1 MPLGTPLTAVK
12 GQSCDAQH
20 HLANHCLRESLH
32 PSPLCPSRTEFRRL
46 PANFSTTAAAP
57 MVRSRAT
64 SSTQS
69 LPRARRDLQQSS
81 DNSHPADGCTHDSA
95 ARSIDFER
103 ATSVVHPEPP
113 TARDPSRVHGKLRQ
127 SPSNDVD
134 PLRFLLQLSPAPS
147 AFAVVQQLIP
157 LRYTR
162 RRGTCMRGLLQS
174 QTRCLSHHLL
184 RSQTVPCAM
193 AERRGIDCAT
203 NGCTLRVSRLICSP
217 ASSACATTTCYRF
230 KCAMLCFIVSD
241 CPRRAC

>member
-1 MPLGTPLTAVK
+1 LPITA
-12 GQSCDAQH
+12 C
-20 HLANHCLRESLH
+20 ANHCTQVPSVLRE
-32 PSPLCPSRTEFRRL
+32 PNFVDCPPISRPPPPPPWCGHGR
-46 PANFSTTAAAP
+46 PAAP
-57 MVRSRAT
+57 KACLGHEGTCSRAAT
-64 SSTQS
+64 THTQQTDARMIALREVLISSGPRRSCIQS
-69 LPRARRDLQQSS
+69 HQR
-81 DNSHPADGCTHDSA
+81 
-95 ARSIDFER
+95 
-103 ATSVVHPEPP
+103 PEIQAGSMGSFASP
-113 TARDPSRVHGKLRQ
+113 
-127 SPSNDVD
+127 PSNDVD
-134 PLRFLLQLSPAPS
+134 PLRFLLQLSPAPY